1 MSVIGEQIK
10 KYRVQKRYTQ
20 EKLGNMIGVTTQ
32 AVSKWERG
40 GTPDAE
46 VLPQLADALGVSI
59 DALFGRDEQDIQI
72 MLSKKLSKIHG
83 DEAFRL
89 AFNYCWSLIVG
100 LTGEYFG

>member
-40 GTPDAE
+40 GAAQASE
-46 VLPQLADALGVSI
+46 GA
-59 DALFGRDEQDIQI
+59 R
-72 MLSKKLSKIHG
+72 
-83 DEAFRL
+83 
-89 AFNYCWSLIVG
+89 
-100 LTGEYFG
+100 

>member
-40 GTPDAE
+40 GTPDDVAN
-46 VLPQLADALGVSI
+46 VVYFLCSPDSDYVTGQVINVDG
-59 DALFGRDEQDIQI
+59 G
-72 MLSKKLSKIHG
+72 MLM
-83 DEAFRL
+83 
-89 AFNYCWSLIVG
+89 
-100 LTGEYFG
+100 